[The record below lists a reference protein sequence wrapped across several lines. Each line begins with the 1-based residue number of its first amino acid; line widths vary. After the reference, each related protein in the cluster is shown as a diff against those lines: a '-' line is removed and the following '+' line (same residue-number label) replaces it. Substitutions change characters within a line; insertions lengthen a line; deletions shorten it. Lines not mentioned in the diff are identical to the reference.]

1 MSTLSLGASD
11 AHPHPR
17 LSTPRRWPA
26 IGLWAFFTAVTAYTL
41 LSEVVRGAEAF
52 TTGHLLSVAALVAA
66 LAAGHYA
73 WPELR
78 SGRLPVGIGLAVV
91 AVAATGY
98 VVLSAAARNAET
110 AHAKSARIEAS
121 NTARES
127 ETRQLRV
134 AEAMLA
140 EALRRVAAECASGNG
155 TRCKGAQA
163 TEHVYRAAI
172 DGHKARLDRMAP
184 ALPPNGGY
192 AHAAKFLAALP
203 GITAPAEAIE
213 RRLVETV
220 PTLSVLITEL
230 AALVFGVMAFR
241 APVAGGQ
248 PKAQEKTPRA
258 ITERPEPFT
267 DDELDDLKRVVKPDS
282 TPGPVRHRVGSATR
296 RTSASTK
303 KLSGQSEH
311 TCPDSPN
318 GLTGLDAVSART
330 YGRTGQTREQ
340 AEADLV
346 TLLALGQSVPSQESL
361 SVRWNRPKQTVSDW
375 LRTWES
381 DGLIPA
387 RRQTGRT
394 KMIKA

>member
-1 MSTLSLGASD
+1 MSRSIK
-11 AHPHPR
+11 
-17 LSTPRRWPA
+17 PRRWPSMA
-26 IGLWAFFTAVTAYTL
+26 LWAFFTAVTAYTL
-41 LSEVVRGAEAF
+41 LSEVVRGAETF

-78 SGRLPVGIGLAVV
+78 SGRLPVGILLAVV

-98 VVLSAAARNAET
+98 VVLSAASRNAET

-121 NTARES
+121 NTAREA
-127 ETRQLRV
+127 ETRQLRT

-140 EALRRVAAECASGNG
+140 EALRRISVECASGDG
-155 TRCKGAQA
+155 PKCKGARA
-163 TEHVYRAAI
+163 TETVYRAAI

-192 AHAAKFLAALP
+192 AHAAKFFAALP
-203 GITAPAEAIE
+203 GITAPAEVIE

-241 APVAGGQ
+241 TENRTV
-248 PKAQEKTPRA
+248 RA
-258 ITERPEPFT
+258 ITERAEPFT
-267 DDELDDLKRVVKPDS
+267 TKEIDDLKRIVKPDAKPDS
-282 TPGPVRHRVGSATR
+282 TPGPVRHRGGSATR
-296 RTSASTK
+296 RTLASTK

-311 TCPDSPN
+311 TCPDGPN
-318 GLTGLDAVSART
+318 GLTRPGAVSLRT
-330 YGRTGQTREQ
+330 YGRTAHTREQ